1 MYVFFIKLFFIYMF
15 LGIEIDLVMY
25 LYMLCMCMY
34 LYLYMNIRN
43 GCFKKFIKLSVKI
56 ILVR

>member
-15 LGIEIDLVMY
+15 LGIEIDVFID
-25 LYMLCMCMY
+25 LYVYVCIY
-34 LYLYMNIRN
+34 INIRN